1 MKLHPLLQRHFS
13 HPKPPWVQ
21 SLHTSAIQETSVSDE
36 VFTVVKTMNPM
47 EQALE
52 PMVPFLSP
60 KIITSIIQNPP
71 NPQLGFRFFIWAS
84 NFKRFRAWESCD
96 LITDL
101 LINQNGLELYCQTL
115 ETLKNGGIKV
125 PNDAFLVLIKVYLK
139 MGLTDKA
146 METFGS
152 MRDFDCTPDVYTY
165 NMILDVLIQKN
176 FLLLALTVYTR
187 MMKVNCLPNV
197 ATFSILIDGL
207 CKSGNIKDALH
218 LFDEM
223 TQRGILPD
231 AFTYCVVISGLCR
244 SKRVDDAYRLFDKMK
259 DSGVGPDFVTCNALL
274 NGFCM
279 LDRVDEAFSLLRL
292 FEKDGY
298 VLDVRGYSCLIRG
311 LFRAKRYEDVQL
323 LYRKMIKDSVK
334 PDVYLYTIMMK
345 GLAEAGKVRDA
356 LELLNEMTESGVVP
370 DTVCYNVLIKGLCD
384 MGLLSEARSLQLEIS
399 RRDCFPN
406 AKTYSI
412 LISGMCRNGLTR
424 DAQEIFNEMEKLG
437 CYPSSVTFNSLI
449 DGLCKTGQLEKANL
463 LFYKM
468 EIGRNPSLFLR
479 LSQGPNHGLSPDN
492 VTYGTL
498 INGLLR
504 FQREKDAFKVFDQME
519 KNGCTPD
526 AAVYRTMM
534 TWMCRR
540 MELPRAFSLWLK
552 YLRNIRSQED
562 EAIKAIE
569 GYFEKQEVE
578 KAVRGLLEMDFKLND
593 FDLGPYAIWLIGLCQ
608 TRRVDEALKIFLI
621 LEEYK
626 VIITPPSCVKLI
638 YFLLKE
644 GNLDRAIDVFLYT
657 IEKGYLLR
665 RRVANRI
672 LTKLV
677 RRKGEMGKDRA
688 LYLLCRMKSVGYDL
702 NAHLLPWTK
711 SLLHRHNIQEMEN
724 GVPEM
729 NSGCVEMQ
737 NSYGI
742 FHSGYQYLHLL
753 IQMYPSLHRVLAIK
767 LVRLLLTFLEH
778 GNIILPRGWSTNGGE
793 FVLVY
798 GYMSKGSLNNHLQR
812 NGRYLPWKT
821 RFNKVFDLSPALLY
835 LHEESK
841 KCVLHCDIKS
851 PNVMLDSKCKTMLG
865 DLGAAMFL
873 DQPDLALQTR
883 KMVGKFG
890 YVAPGFS
897 YQGRAG
903 KEADVYSFGVLVLE
917 IASDER
923 LDMDFSK
930 HEMNFNKQE
939 HPIAKQRPKISQAIE
954 LCVTVKSSCVMD
966 SDDVDQIRY
975 MTDPSRGIGGFCPK
989 TAHIQ
994 KRGDT

>member
-1 MKLHPLLQRHFS
+1 MNLNSLLSMKLHSLLQRHFS

-223 TQRGILPD
+223 TQRGISPD

-345 GLAEAGKVRDA
+345 G
-356 LELLNEMTESGVVP
+356 
-370 DTVCYNVLIKGLCD
+370 
-384 MGLLSEARSLQLEIS
+384 
-399 RRDCFPN
+399 
-406 AKTYSI
+406 
-412 LISGMCRNGLTR
+412 NGLTR

-479 LSQGPNHGLSPDN
+479 LSQGPNHVLDSASLQKMVEQLCDSGLIHKAYKILMQLADSGDAP
-492 VTYGTL
+492 
-498 INGLLR
+498 
-504 FQREKDAFKVFDQME
+504 EDAFKVFDQME

-526 AAVYRTMM
+526 AAIYRTMM

-688 LYLLCRMKSVGYDL
+688 IYLLCRMKSVGYDL
-702 NAHLLPWTK
+702 DAHLLPWTK
-711 SLLHRHNIQEMEN
+711 SLLHQHDIHEMEN

-737 NSYGI
+737 NSYG
-742 FHSGYQYLHLL
+742 
-753 IQMYPSLHRVLAIK
+753 RV
-767 LVRLLLTFLEH
+767 
-778 GNIILPRGWSTNGGE
+778 G
-793 FVLVY
+793 
-798 GYMSKGSLNNHLQR
+798 Q
-812 NGRYLPWKT
+812 PWKPT
-821 RFNKVFDLSPALLY
+821 VKQR
-835 LHEESK
+835 
-841 KCVLHCDIKS
+841 
-851 PNVMLDSKCKTMLG
+851 
-865 DLGAAMFL
+865 
-873 DQPDLALQTR
+873 R
-883 KMVGKFG
+883 KMFQLARRK
-890 YVAPGFS
+890 Y
-897 YQGRAG
+897 AG
-903 KEADVYSFGVLVLE
+903 MKNS
-917 IASDER
+917 
-923 LDMDFSK
+923 
-930 HEMNFNKQE
+930 
-939 HPIAKQRPKISQAIE
+939 
-954 LCVTVKSSCVMD
+954 
-966 SDDVDQIRY
+966 
-975 MTDPSRGIGGFCPK
+975 
-989 TAHIQ
+989 
-994 KRGDT
+994 

>member
-1 MKLHPLLQRHFS
+1 
-13 HPKPPWVQ
+13 
-21 SLHTSAIQETSVSDE
+21 
-36 VFTVVKTMNPM
+36 
-47 EQALE
+47 
-52 PMVPFLSP
+52 
-60 KIITSIIQNPP
+60 
-71 NPQLGFRFFIWAS
+71 
-84 NFKRFRAWESCD
+84 
-96 LITDL
+96 
-101 LINQNGLELYCQTL
+101 
-115 ETLKNGGIKV
+115 
-125 PNDAFLVLIKVYLK
+125 
-139 MGLTDKA
+139 
-146 METFGS
+146 
-152 MRDFDCTPDVYTY
+152 
-165 NMILDVLIQKN
+165 
-176 FLLLALTVYTR
+176 
-187 MMKVNCLPNV
+187 
-197 ATFSILIDGL
+197 
-207 CKSGNIKDALH
+207 
-218 LFDEM
+218 
-223 TQRGILPD
+223 
-231 AFTYCVVISGLCR
+231 
-244 SKRVDDAYRLFDKMK
+244 
-259 DSGVGPDFVTCNALL
+259 
-274 NGFCM
+274 M

-323 LYRKMIKDSVK
+323 LYRKMIEDNVK

-370 DTVCYNVLIKGLCD
+370 DTVCYNVLIKGFCD

-399 RRDCFPN
+399 RHDCFPN
-406 AKTYSI
+406 VKTYSI

-437 CYPSSVTFNSLI
+437 CYPSAVTFNSLI
-449 DGLCKTGQLEKANL
+449 DGLCKTGQLEKAHL

-479 LSQGPNHGLSPDN
+479 LSQGPSHVLDSASLQKMVEQLCDSGLIHKAYRILMQLADSGDAPGIYTYNILVNGFCKLGNFNGAYKLFREMQFKGLSPDT

-504 FQREKDAFKVFDQME
+504 FQREEDAYKVFDQME

-608 TRRVDEALKIFLI
+608 TRRVGEALKIFLI

-626 VIITPPSCVKLI
+626 VVITPPCCVKLI

-644 GNLDRAIDVFLYT
+644 GDLDRAIDVFLYT

-688 LYLLCRMKSVGYDL
+688 IYLLCRMKSVGYDL
-702 NAHLLPWTK
+702 DAHLLPWTK
-711 SLLHRHNIQEMEN
+711 SLLHRHNIQEMVN

-737 NSYGI
+737 NSYG
-742 FHSGYQYLHLL
+742 
-753 IQMYPSLHRVLAIK
+753 RV
-767 LVRLLLTFLEH
+767 
-778 GNIILPRGWSTNGGE
+778 G
-793 FVLVY
+793 
-798 GYMSKGSLNNHLQR
+798 Q
-812 NGRYLPWKT
+812 PWKPT
-821 RFNKVFDLSPALLY
+821 VKQR
-835 LHEESK
+835 
-841 KCVLHCDIKS
+841 
-851 PNVMLDSKCKTMLG
+851 
-865 DLGAAMFL
+865 
-873 DQPDLALQTR
+873 R
-883 KMVGKFG
+883 KMFQLARRK
-890 YVAPGFS
+890 Y
-897 YQGRAG
+897 AG
-903 KEADVYSFGVLVLE
+903 MKNS
-917 IASDER
+917 
-923 LDMDFSK
+923 
-930 HEMNFNKQE
+930 
-939 HPIAKQRPKISQAIE
+939 
-954 LCVTVKSSCVMD
+954 
-966 SDDVDQIRY
+966 
-975 MTDPSRGIGGFCPK
+975 
-989 TAHIQ
+989 
-994 KRGDT
+994 

>member
-1 MKLHPLLQRHFS
+1 MKLHSLLQRYFS

-71 NPQLGFRFFIWAS
+71 NLQLGFRFFIWAS

-165 NMILDVLIQKN
+165 NMILDVLIHKN

-223 TQRGILPD
+223 TQRGVLPD

-323 LYRKMIKDSVK
+323 LYRKMIGDNVK

-356 LELLNEMTESGVVP
+356 LELLNEMTERGVVP
-370 DTVCYNVLIKGLCD
+370 DTVCYNVLIKGFCD

-424 DAQEIFNEMEKLG
+424 DAQEIFNEMEKHG
-437 CYPSSVTFNSLI
+437 CYPSAVTFNSLI

-479 LSQGPNHGLSPDN
+479 LSQGPDHVLDSASLQKMVEQLCDSGLIHKAYKILMQLADSGDAPGIYTYNILVNGFCKLGNFNGAYKLFREMQFKGLSPDT

-504 FQREKDAFKVFDQME
+504 FQREEDAFKVFDQME

-593 FDLGPYAIWLIGLCQ
+593 FDIGPYAIWLIGLCQ

-677 RRKGEMGKDRA
+677 RRRGEMGRDRA
-688 LYLLCRMKSVGYDL
+688 IYLLCRMKSVGYDL
-702 NAHLLPWTK
+702 DAHLLPWTK
-711 SLLHRHNIQEMEN
+711 ALLHRHDVQEMEN

-737 NSYGI
+737 NCYG
-742 FHSGYQYLHLL
+742 
-753 IQMYPSLHRVLAIK
+753 RV
-767 LVRLLLTFLEH
+767 
-778 GNIILPRGWSTNGGE
+778 G
-793 FVLVY
+793 
-798 GYMSKGSLNNHLQR
+798 Q
-812 NGRYLPWKT
+812 PWKPT
-821 RFNKVFDLSPALLY
+821 VKQR
-835 LHEESK
+835 
-841 KCVLHCDIKS
+841 
-851 PNVMLDSKCKTMLG
+851 
-865 DLGAAMFL
+865 
-873 DQPDLALQTR
+873 R
-883 KMVGKFG
+883 KMFQLARRK
-890 YVAPGFS
+890 Y
-897 YQGRAG
+897 AG
-903 KEADVYSFGVLVLE
+903 MKNS
-917 IASDER
+917 
-923 LDMDFSK
+923 
-930 HEMNFNKQE
+930 
-939 HPIAKQRPKISQAIE
+939 
-954 LCVTVKSSCVMD
+954 
-966 SDDVDQIRY
+966 
-975 MTDPSRGIGGFCPK
+975 
-989 TAHIQ
+989 
-994 KRGDT
+994 

>member
-1 MKLHPLLQRHFS
+1 MNLNSLLFMKPHSLLQRHFS

-21 SLHTSAIQETSVSDE
+21 SLHTSAIQETSISDE
-36 VFTVVKTMNPM
+36 VFTVIKTMNPM
-47 EQALE
+47 EPALE

-60 KIITSIIQNPP
+60 KIVTSIIQNPP

-101 LINQNGLELYCQTL
+101 LINQNGLEMYCQTL

-125 PNDAFLVLIKVYLK
+125 HNDAFFVLIKVYLK

-152 MRDFDCTPDVYTY
+152 MRDFDCSPDVYTY
-165 NMILDVLIQKN
+165 NMILD
-176 FLLLALTVYTR
+176 
-187 MMKVNCLPNV
+187 
-197 ATFSILIDGL
+197 
-207 CKSGNIKDALH
+207 
-218 LFDEM
+218 
-223 TQRGILPD
+223 
-231 AFTYCVVISGLCR
+231 
-244 SKRVDDAYRLFDKMK
+244 
-259 DSGVGPDFVTCNALL
+259 
-274 NGFCM
+274 
-279 LDRVDEAFSLLRL
+279 
-292 FEKDGY
+292 
-298 VLDVRGYSCLIRG
+298 
-311 LFRAKRYEDVQL
+311 
-323 LYRKMIKDSVK
+323 
-334 PDVYLYTIMMK
+334 

-370 DTVCYNVLIKGLCD
+370 DTVCYNVLIKGFCD

-399 RRDCFPN
+399 RHDCFPN
-406 AKTYSI
+406 VKTYSI
-412 LISGMCRNGLTR
+412 LI
-424 DAQEIFNEMEKLG
+424 
-437 CYPSSVTFNSLI
+437 SVTFNSLI
-449 DGLCKTGQLEKANL
+449 DGLCKTGQLEKAHL

-479 LSQGPNHGLSPDN
+479 LSQGPSHVLDSASLQKMVEQLCDSGLIHKAYRTLMQLADSGDAPGIYTYNILVNGFCKLGNFNGAYKLFREMQFKGLSPDT

-504 FQREKDAFKVFDQME
+504 FQREEDAYKVFDQME

-608 TRRVDEALKIFLI
+608 TRRVGEAMKIFLI

-626 VIITPPSCVKLI
+626 VVITPPCCVKLI

-688 LYLLCRMKSVGYDL
+688 IYLLCRMKSVGYDL
-702 NAHLLPWTK
+702 DAHLLPWTK
-711 SLLHRHNIQEMEN
+711 SLLHRHNIQEMVN
-724 GVPEM
+724 CVPEM

-737 NSYGI
+737 NSYG
-742 FHSGYQYLHLL
+742 
-753 IQMYPSLHRVLAIK
+753 RV
-767 LVRLLLTFLEH
+767 
-778 GNIILPRGWSTNGGE
+778 G
-793 FVLVY
+793 
-798 GYMSKGSLNNHLQR
+798 Q
-812 NGRYLPWKT
+812 PWKPT
-821 RFNKVFDLSPALLY
+821 VKQR
-835 LHEESK
+835 
-841 KCVLHCDIKS
+841 
-851 PNVMLDSKCKTMLG
+851 
-865 DLGAAMFL
+865 
-873 DQPDLALQTR
+873 R
-883 KMVGKFG
+883 KMFQLARRK
-890 YVAPGFS
+890 Y
-897 YQGRAG
+897 AG
-903 KEADVYSFGVLVLE
+903 MKNS
-917 IASDER
+917 
-923 LDMDFSK
+923 
-930 HEMNFNKQE
+930 
-939 HPIAKQRPKISQAIE
+939 
-954 LCVTVKSSCVMD
+954 
-966 SDDVDQIRY
+966 
-975 MTDPSRGIGGFCPK
+975 
-989 TAHIQ
+989 
-994 KRGDT
+994 